1 MSEKSHQNFLHKFAS
16 HQIPLNLSI
25 KQLPKK
31 IVSFVISILRQ
42 LPVKQQRLKELKPS
56 ELLLGAVGSHSLS
69 PSVLNNLFSSMDS
82 PSSRKTLSCPPLPS
96 QSEKLPTLNQVKS
109 HWFQEQSRPPYHMYL
124 RPSGQTLGVTPD
136 WTETV
141 RLASSSR
148 SNSAV
153 TKIKTRQEINK
164 KQSHFQ
170 F

>member
-16 HQIPLNLSI
+16 HQIPVNLSI
-25 KQLPKK
+25 RQLPKK

-69 PSVLNNLFSSMDS
+69 PLVLNNLFSLMNS

-96 QSEKLPTLNQVKS
+96 QSEKLPTLNQIKS
-109 HWFQEQSRPPYHMYL
+109 HWFTEQSKPPCHMYL
-124 RPSGQTLGVTPD
+124 RPSGQTLGVTQD

-141 RLASSSR
+141 RLASSSKN
-148 SNSAV
+148 NSKAI
-153 TKIKTRQEINK
+153 KIKTKEDKNK
-164 KQSHFQ
+164 K
-170 F
+170 